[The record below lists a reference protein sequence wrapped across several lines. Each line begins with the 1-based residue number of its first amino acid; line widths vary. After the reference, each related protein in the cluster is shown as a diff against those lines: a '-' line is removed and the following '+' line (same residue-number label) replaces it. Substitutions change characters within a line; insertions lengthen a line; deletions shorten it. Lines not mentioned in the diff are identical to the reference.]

1 MSRYSLVIFDLD
13 GTLLD
18 TSEGIYKSVRYAETK
33 MGFLP
38 IDEQKLNLFIG
49 PPPVEMYKKVYGVD
63 DVTAQKAASY
73 HREYSRTKAI
83 YEAIPYKNIRF
94 LLAKLYEKNYK
105 LAVATLKQQE
115 IAEKILEMY
124 GMKKYFSIIVGMN
137 AQETYTK
144 SFLIELAIKKAGMN
158 KATVMIGDTIY
169 DEAGAREVGIDFISV
184 SYGFGFSKAEA
195 LCSDPLDIL
204 NCLDCN

>member
-1 MSRYSLVIFDLD
+1 MPKYNLIIFDLD

-38 IDEQKLNLFIG
+38 IDEQKLHFFIG
-49 PPPVEMYKKVYGVD
+49 PPPVEMYKKIYGVD
-63 DVTAQKAASY
+63 DATAQKATSY
-73 HREYSRTKAI
+73 HREYGRTKAI

-94 LLAKLYEKNYK
+94 LLAKLCEKSYK

-115 IAEKILEMY
+115 IAETLLEMY
-124 GMKKYFSIIVGMN
+124 DLKKYFNIIVGMN

-144 SFLIELAIKKAGMN
+144 SFLIEQAIKKAGTN
-158 KATVMIGDTIY
+158 NAAVMIGDTVY

-184 SYGFGFSKAEA
+184 SYGFGFSNAEA
-195 LCSDPLDIL
+195 LCSEPLEIL
-204 NCLDCN
+204 NCLGYN